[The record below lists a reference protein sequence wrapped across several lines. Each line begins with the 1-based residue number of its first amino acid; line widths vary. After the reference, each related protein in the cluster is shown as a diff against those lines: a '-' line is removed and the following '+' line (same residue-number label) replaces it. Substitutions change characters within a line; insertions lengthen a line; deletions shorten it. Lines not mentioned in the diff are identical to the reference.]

1 MECKKEKKLLLNLKN
16 TIMEKIIMEKKKFY
30 YYLVEGYNEETRTH
44 FFTLSRSLVD
54 MSDMIYYERISK
66 KVYEL
71 LKHTAIDNGGI
82 LKIIDIPD

>member
-1 MECKKEKKLLLNLKN
+1 
-16 TIMEKIIMEKKKFY
+16 MEKIIMEKKKFN
-30 YYLVEGYNEETRTH
+30 YYLVEGYYEETRTH

-82 LKIIDIPD
+82 LKIIDVPD

>member
-1 MECKKEKKLLLNLKN
+1 MRRELKIIVELKKFS
-16 TIMEKIIMEKKKFY
+16 IMEKIIMEKKKFY

-54 MSDMIYYERISK
+54 MSDMIYHERISK

>member
-54 MSDMIYYERISK
+54 MSDMIYHERISK

>member
-1 MECKKEKKLLLNLKN
+1 
-16 TIMEKIIMEKKKFY
+16 MEKKKFY

-44 FFTLSRSLVD
+44 LFTLSRSLVD
-54 MSDMIYYERISK
+54 MSDMIYHERISK

>member
-1 MECKKEKKLLLNLKN
+1 MRRELKIIVELKKFS
-16 TIMEKIIMEKKKFY
+16 IMEKIIMEKKKFY

-71 LKHTAIDNGGI
+71 LKHTAIDNGGT
-82 LKIIDIPD
+82 LKIIDIPE

>member
-16 TIMEKIIMEKKKFY
+16 SIMEKIIMEKKKFY

-54 MSDMIYYERISK
+54 MSDMIYHERISK